1 MIVVHRLVKHET
13 MRYETMISVE
23 KVKDTDTGGKQTML
37 NIPVL
42 FNFNSGLGFR
52 CGGVDPIARQTKKK
66 NNDLPF

>member
-1 MIVVHRLVKHET
+1 
-13 MRYETMISVE
+13 MISVE

-52 CGGVDPIARQTKKK
+52 CGGVDPIARQTTKK